1 MREDSRPVREP
12 LQDSFLSER
21 TAVSRSVYSD
31 STLTPLVA
39 FVPISSGA
47 LCLRAVNNEI
57 SSVGHSEFQRDWRKL
72 HNATAFD
79 GSNLFAR
86 GDSPE
91 RDPFSAFNRQK
102 RIIERETGQAT
113 NVLGS
118 VTTESL
124 ARDKIPNIDKR
135 CLPVPSASQSNQ

>member
-1 MREDSRPVREP
+1 MCI
-12 LQDSFLSER
+12 L
-21 TAVSRSVYSD
+21 
-31 STLTPLVA
+31 
-39 FVPISSGA
+39 I
-47 LCLRAVNNEI
+47 CLRAVNNEI
-57 SSVGHSEFQRDWRKL
+57 SSVGHSEFQRNWRKL
-72 HNATAFD
+72 HNAAAFD

-102 RIIERETGQAT
+102 RIIERETGKAT

-124 ARDKIPNIDKR
+124 ARDKIPNLDKR
-135 CLPVPSASQSNQ
+135 CLPVPSASQSNQWTGSARDSSMRWGVISLHGTERYGGLISLRFNF